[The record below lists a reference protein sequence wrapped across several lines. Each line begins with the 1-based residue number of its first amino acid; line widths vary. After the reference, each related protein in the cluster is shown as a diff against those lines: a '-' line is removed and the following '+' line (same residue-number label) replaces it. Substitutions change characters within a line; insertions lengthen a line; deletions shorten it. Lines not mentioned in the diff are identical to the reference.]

1 LYAVADQNDMLAEQ
15 ARGRLGFEKAYGDW
29 RKLIEDPAVDVIDI
43 TTPNNLH
50 AETALAAIEAGK
62 HVFCEKPMAVKIEMP
77 GMAAA
82 ARRTRTMVVFN
93 NLKTQRRWLLG
104 RSLSGEIGGADPF
117 PWGSTRVLGTF
128 LPWSWRCCGTGVLE
142 H

>member
-1 LYAVADQNDMLAEQ
+1 MGQTHADSYRRAGILYRNLPRTPVLYAVADQNDKLAEQ

-62 HVFCEKPMAVKIEMP
+62 HVFCEKPMAVKSRMH
-77 GMAAA
+77 G
-82 ARRTRTMVVFN
+82 
-93 NLKTQRRWLLG
+93 KWL
-104 RSLSGEIGGADPF
+104 
-117 PWGSTRVLGTF
+117 
-128 LPWSWRCCGTGVLE
+128 
-142 H
+142 